1 MHIAIVYRPNKP
13 EVLDKSFE
21 IVKWLSNKGCTCY
34 HHPEQT
40 PLKDTAKLTD
50 KILLKLKLVV
60 VLGGDGTYLNAV
72 RMLGFHTQ
80 IPVLGI
86 NMGSLGFLTQARS
99 DNLIKVITEA
109 LEGKL
114 VVSKRS
120 MLEISLI
127 NSKDKFSNGKI
138 LALNDIVFERG
149 SFSRLIS
156 MAIKIDDTLLCDL
169 KADGLIVATPTGST
183 AYNLS
188 AGGPILTPEIPA
200 TVITPICP
208 HSLTNRPLT
217 IPDTSQIQ
225 IQLTQE
231 KQKAIFMIDGYR
243 QIDLTYKDKILIKH
257 SNKFHHM
264 LLPHNTNQL
273 EILRSKLRFGQRD

>member
-1 MHIAIVYRPNKP
+1 MHTAIVYRPNKP
-13 EVLDKSFE
+13 EALNKSLE
-21 IVKWLSNKGCTCY
+21 IAKWLTEEGITCH
-34 HHPEQT
+34 HHPEQNPIEHT
-40 PLKDTAKLTD
+40 TRLTNETLQKLE
-50 KILLKLKLVV
+50 LVI

-72 RMLGFHTQ
+72 RMLGFNTKV
-80 IPVLGI
+80 PVLGI
-86 NMGSLGFLTQARS
+86 NMGSLGFLTQARFE
-99 DNLIKVITEA
+99 NLKSVITQA
-109 LEGKL
+109 LENKL
-114 VVSKRS
+114 YLSKRS

-127 NSKDKFSNGKI
+127 NNKSNRTNI

-156 MAIKIDDTLLCDL
+156 MAIKIDNTLLSEL

-217 IPDTSQIQ
+217 IPDTSQIE

-243 QIDLTYKDKILIKH
+243 QVDLTHKDKILIKH
-257 SNKFHHM
+257 SKKFHHM
-264 LLPHNTNQL
+264 LLPIGTNQL
-273 EILRSKLRFGQRD
+273 EILRSKLRFGQPD